1 MWDENKLIK
10 ENMDEDEFIQNFD
23 DDIQKYI
30 YIFQFNNDEILEF
43 MNINE

>member
-10 ENMDEDEFIQNFD
+10 DNMDEDEFIQNFD
-23 DDIQKYI
+23 DDTQKYI

>member
-1 MWDENKLIK
+1 
-10 ENMDEDEFIQNFD
+10 MDEDEFIQNFD
-23 DDIQKYI
+23 DDTQKYI